1 MRAEPVDFEAEV
13 RPVLESRCVVCHAC
27 YDAPCQLLATS
38 HRGLERGASKQAIYD
53 ATRLREAPVTWLSSQ
68 DVSIEAWRSRG
79 FVSVLTGPSG
89 TGDDSLLVRM
99 LALGRAHVLSPDQR
113 LPADL
118 PLDINRKLSC
128 PASDEFGAYAL
139 SHPMGGMPYG
149 TAELSDEDL
158 TTLVS
163 WVRQG
168 APGPPTPPPL
178 GPAVVQEV
186 ARWETLLNGETLKQK
201 VASRYLFEHWAF
213 AHLYFEH
220 DFEHDSPA
228 RPGAYFR
235 IVRSQTPPGEP
246 VHEIVSRRAWD
257 DPGVPRFWYRLAPIY
272 GTIVHKTHIVYPLSD
287 RRMDRIVQ
295 LFFASDWEPTHL
307 PAYGRAGANP
317 FTTFDEIPARSRYE
331 FMLDDARYFVM
342 TFIRGPVC
350 RGQVAV
356 DVIQDH
362 FFIAFLDPDRDASV
376 VDPRFLE
383 RTKELLALPAEDDD
397 PTVLATWTRIAR
409 SQKRYLDERERYLN
423 QTDPEQKGPALDWVW
438 DGDGRNRNA
447 MLTVMRHFDNANV
460 RYGWVGPIPK
470 TAWIID
476 YPIFERIYYDLVVNF
491 DVFGSLSHQVSTR
504 LYMDHLRMQAELAY
518 LALLP
523 ADRRKQIR
531 ASWYIG
537 ATYDIDFWVSRL
549 RTLDHGTQVHFDSS
563 DPHEELITKILDY
576 NAAISLP
583 VDTLNRCLEDGCSR
597 PVASDLE
604 RRADTLLRPLTW
616 REGGFA
622 AQLPEMSLLRV
633 RSDGPDRD
641 AVYTLIANR
650 AHTNVASM
658 FGEADRRQ
666 PDHDRL
672 MLVPGFTGSY
682 PNFAFD
688 VPIGELDEFTIRLA
702 GADTP
707 ETVTAIADRWGVRRS
722 ADDFWQTIDWF
733 SEEFRRQEPVE
744 AGLFDLQR
752 YGNL

>member
-1 MRAEPVDFEAEV
+1 M
-13 RPVLESRCVVCHAC
+13 LESRCVVCHAC

-38 HRGLERGASKQAIYD
+38 HRGLDRGASKQAIYD
-53 ATRLREAPVTWLSSQ
+53 ATRLREAPLTWLSSQ
-68 DVSIEAWRSRG
+68 DVSIADWRSRG

-99 LALGRAHVLSPDQR
+99 LALGRAHVLSAGQR
-113 LPADL
+113 LPEEL

-128 PASDEFGAYAL
+128 PTSDEFGAYAL

-168 APGPPTPPPL
+168 APGPPAPPPL
-178 GPAVVQEV
+178 APAVVQEV
-186 ARWETLLNGETLKQK
+186 ARWEALLNGETVKQK

-220 DFEHDSPA
+220 DSPD
-228 RPGAYFR
+228 RPGPYFR

-246 VHEIVSRRAWD
+246 VREIVSRRAWD
-257 DPGVPRFWYRLAPIY
+257 DPGVPRFWYRLAPIH

-295 LFFASDWEPTHL
+295 LFFASDWEPTRL

-376 VDPRFLE
+376 VDPRFLQ

-409 SQKRYLDERERYLN
+409 SQKRYLDERERYFD
-423 QTDPEQKGPALDWVW
+423 QADPEQKGPALDWVW
-438 DGDGRNRNA
+438 DGDGHDRNA

-504 LYMDHLRMQAELAY
+504 LYMDHLRMQAELTY

-537 ATYDIDFWVSRL
+537 ATHEIDFWVSRL

-576 NAAISLP
+576 NAAVSLP
-583 VDTLNRCLEDGCSR
+583 VDALNRCLEDGCPR

-622 AQLPEMSLLRV
+622 AQLPEASLLRV

-641 AVYTLIANR
+641 AVYTLVANR

-658 FGEADRRQ
+658 FGEADRRL

-688 VPIGELDEFTIRLA
+688 VPIGELNEFTIRLA

-707 ETVTAIADRWGVRRS
+707 ETMIAVADRWGVRRS

-733 SEEFRRQEPVE
+733 SAEFRRQEPVE
-744 AGLFDLQR
+744 TGLFDLQR